1 MFDFLI
7 EVNNISLKPPR
18 QGDDWLMRKFWEI
31 GFDEADLVK
40 LNKVRL
46 HQPVVFFSDVTDAS
60 GRRLDKKYLKKRP
73 AGEKWSSLTFPT
85 EQPPRAFFNMWKEA
99 LLAITA
105 GVRLGE

>member
-1 MFDFLI
+1 MEFLIIELGISLQPLQESYVRYSKFVTHSWLKTLWEKVDMFDFLI

-46 HQPVVFFSDVTDAS
+46 HQWE
-60 GRRLDKKYLKKRP
+60 Y
-73 AGEKWSSLTFPT
+73 SS
-85 EQPPRAFFNMWKEA
+85 RM
-99 LLAITA
+99 
-105 GVRLGE
+105 